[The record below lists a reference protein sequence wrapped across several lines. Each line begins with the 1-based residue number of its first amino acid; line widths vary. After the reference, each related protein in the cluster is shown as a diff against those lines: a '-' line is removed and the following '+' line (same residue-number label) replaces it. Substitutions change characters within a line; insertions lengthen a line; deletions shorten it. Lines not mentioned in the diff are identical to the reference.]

1 MVKSLLW
8 GDGWFVEIF
17 RTSEEAWMRVR
28 LNQIRFEIKVPIGQN
43 KSFQVRISD
52 LCHEKIEGYKDGLRL
67 DGLLP
72 CFSTSFMAPA
82 KSRPVLLM
90 SWNWPLWRSKPFR
103 WDFSPMVFGLGLGIF
118 ELRHF
123 PIFTGFCLKIWK
135 HQQERCLGFFGKLGW
150 ILLLYKTYYP
160 LTRRTTCNLWW
171 FNPLMDLEGR
181 SFFTSQKSSYW
192 VIVEWYSVDPED
204 ECHPAR
210 LVGLWCLW
218 I

>member
-1 MVKSLLW
+1 
-8 GDGWFVEIF
+8 
-17 RTSEEAWMRVR
+17 MRVR
-28 LNQIRFEIKVPIGQN
+28 LNQIRFEIKVPIEQN

-52 LCHEKIEGYKDGLRL
+52 PCHEKNWRLQRWSPL

-72 CFSTSFMAPA
+72 CFSTSFMANTKTSSQP
-82 KSRPVLLM
+82 KQRPVLLM

-103 WDFSPMVFGLGLGIF
+103 WDFSPMILFWAYRMDFLSWDISRFLQV
-118 ELRHF
+118 
-123 PIFTGFCLKIWK
+123 FCLK
-135 HQQERCLGFFGKLGW
+135 RCLGFFGKLGW
-150 ILLLYKTYYP
+150 ILILLLYHVLP